1 MSVKM
6 LELPAELRKALDVG
20 NVVPFVGPGIVAQIS
35 GPVVGEPLV
44 PSARRLLE
52 IGARELDDE
61 QRQDLSKLVR
71 ELIAHEK
78 SEYWRDAADQIAKGL
93 LGTKWEDFI
102 EENLGPRRLSPM
114 SPSLAAARLVWRLAK
129 DAVLTTNHDDV
140 LRWACLEARY
150 GFIDALGS
158 RIGRNRPIIWHLC
171 GHVHYMSKLRFTPSQ
186 YGPKPPGLSALRNQI
201 LGKTLVFL
209 GFSSA
214 DPFLF
219 EHIQWMRDHEL
230 WSPGPHFLL
239 ASTSD
244 DPKALSRLVDAY
256 KFGDSLVVKDISDFT
271 EFIHCVETS
280 DLPRHIEIDALQDRP
295 IKVDDGCL
303 LGFGRYQIVKRI
315 GEGGFGVV
323 WQAIDRYDNNREIA
337 LKVLKADLADRPKQ
351 VRRFFRGALAMR
363 KLDAPSI
370 VRVIEPRH
378 EDAGN
383 FYYTMEL
390 FKDSITLAEA
400 VRRER
405 AEGKIGMSFDRL
417 LPIVWRV
424 CDALTYAHDHGMIH
438 RDVKPGNIL
447 IDADDNAKLTDFD
460 LVLIESEIASV
471 ATQGDVGG
479 TFHAPERRN
488 GKSGDVRTDV
498 WNLGM
503 TIIEVLDHNVF
514 DKRYYGGGDV
524 DKLPC
529 STTVK
534 SALRQAT
541 NSDPD
546 KRFQSI
552 DDFCTALKRASQQR
566 QIPLTVK
573 AACMIGLAAG
583 FYAIGREWRVPIPI
597 PPPDAGVV
605 DSSAPSA
612 SVDAMAPMPPVPV
625 SNTPGDHDEV
635 PIPNPMISGGKRPD
649 EGPRPSSSES
659 SRPIASTDAGV
670 DAPSAPECLDTTM
683 VGVPAASVVVG
694 GFGVKR
700 QQLKIDAFC
709 IDKSEVTV
717 ANYQL
722 CIDRKQCSP
731 KERSDNGW
739 CTFGASQR
747 ANHPINCITWKEASN
762 YCTKVEKRLPT
773 AAEWE
778 YAARG
783 TNDSQPFPWGT
794 NDPYSNNNYANACD
808 KACLNSGT
816 GERAMEGATALPDNH
831 PGTATIGAFPAG
843 KSLPFGLFDM
853 AGNVAEWTTTEACEV
868 WETNG
873 GSCQYVIIKGG
884 SFRTNERGSLFVTA
898 APKWPKA
905 KGADTIGFRC
915 AASPK
920 AGKR

>member
-1 MSVKM
+1 MNAKK
-6 LELPAELRKALDVG
+6 LELPAELRKALEAG
-20 NVVPFVGPGIVAQIS
+20 IVVPFVGPGIVAQIMS
-35 GPVVGEPLV
+35 PETGEPLV
-44 PSARRLLE
+44 PGARKLLE
-52 IGARELDDE
+52 IGASALDDE
-61 QRQDLSKLVR
+61 ERLDLGKVVR
-71 ELIAHEK
+71 ELVEQERAE
-78 SEYWRDAADQIAKGL
+78 SWRDAADQIAKGL
-93 LGTKWEDFI
+93 LGTRWEDFI
-102 EENLGPRRLSPM
+102 EENLGPRRLPPM
-114 SPSLAAARLVWRLAK
+114 NPGLAAARLVWRFAK

-150 GFIDALGS
+150 GFLDAMS
-158 RIGRNRPIIWHLC
+158 PRIGRNRPIIWHLC
-171 GHVHYMSKLRFTPSQ
+171 GHVHYMNKLRFTPAQ
-186 YGPKPPGLSALRNQI
+186 YGAKPEGLQALRNQI
-201 LGKTLVFL
+201 LGKTLVYL
-209 GFSSA
+209 GFSST

-219 EHIQWMRDHEL
+219 EHIRWMREHEL
-230 WSPGPHFLL
+230 WSQGPHFLL

-244 DPKALSRLVDAY
+244 DPKALRRLVDAH
-256 KFGDSLVVKDISDFT
+256 KFSDTLVVKEIGDLTD
-271 EFIHCVETS
+271 FIHRVETS
-280 DLPRHIEIDALQDRP
+280 DLPRHIEIDTVQDRP
-295 IKVDDGCL
+295 IKVEDGCL
-303 LGFGRYQIVKRI
+303 LGFGRYQVVKRI

-323 WQAIDRYDNNREIA
+323 WKAIDRYDNNREIA

-405 AEGKIGMSFDRL
+405 AEGKTGMSFDRL

-424 CDALTYAHDHGMIH
+424 GDALTYAHDHGMIH

-488 GKSGDVRTDV
+488 GKPGDVRTDV

-503 TIIEVLDHNVF
+503 TIIEVLDHDVF

-529 STTVK
+529 STAVK
-534 SALRQAT
+534 STLRQAT
-541 NSDPD
+541 HSEPD

-573 AACMIGLAAG
+573 AVSIIGLAAG
-583 FYAIGREWRVPIPI
+583 LYAIGREWRVPIPM
-597 PPPDAGVV
+597 PPNGGVAA
-605 DSSAPSA
+605 SSAASA
-612 SVDAMAPMPPVPV
+612 SIDALVPAPPVSV
-625 SNTPGDHDEV
+625 SNTPVDDDEAPV
-635 PIPNPMISGGKRPD
+635 LMASNGKRPD
-649 EGPRPSSSES
+649 EVPSPVSSES
-659 SRPIASTDAGV
+659 SRPIAPTDAGTV
-670 DAPSAPECLDTTM
+670 VPPVLECPDAMALVPSAN
-683 VGVPAASVVVG
+683 VVVG
-694 GFGVKR
+694 GFGDKK
-700 QQLKIDAFC
+700 QQLKINAFC

-783 TNDSQPFPWGT
+783 TNESQPFPWGT
-794 NDPYSNNNYANACD
+794 NEPYSNNNYANACD

-816 GERAMEGATALPDNH
+816 GERAMEGSTALPDNH
-831 PGTATIGAFPAG
+831 PGTAPIGAFPAG

-868 WETNG
+868 WETNS

-898 APKWPKA
+898 TPKWPKA

-915 AASPK
+915 VASPK
-920 AGKR
+920 ASK